1 VKDNAN
7 RRRPDNFREAMAQ
20 TNRPPQYDTATIE
33 EYVTWLG
40 TRCGPDGALA
50 VETLLPLLPRME
62 RRTAVAVLKQAIAVC
77 GAD

>member
-1 VKDNAN
+1 MRDTAH
-7 RRRPDNFREAMAQ
+7 RHRPDNHREAMTQA
-20 TNRPPQYDTATIE
+20 NRPPQHDTATIE
-33 EYVTWLG
+33 EYVSWLG